1 MRQKRLFIALA
12 MLYLVALFLP
22 LRAGIKDRPYSLHFS
37 FGGAQPALNDSTQ
50 IWLISPIVSGH
61 IQYMLAPQT
70 GVILAAGYSA
80 IYNDSI
86 NASVLRLDN
95 TRANRRWT
103 TTSVSLGPKFY
114 LHRRRGITPY
124 IALTADLIVWKIADR
139 ADRKPVLVL
148 DKSDAEV
155 DYSAW
160 ELGSTAGFGFEKL
173 FGSRIGLAVEADLT
187 YFTGVN
193 TDFARSVINTRSR
206 ALFRIMAGL
215 SINFGGKPRSL
226 LKEFDG
232 RDKFEPPPYARR
244 VYQAEIDRLTGDTV
258 FVDQSRSFA
267 GEGFVPVTPG
277 QSPPQ
282 DDADLDGVDDKLD
295 NCPDTPEGALVDIDG
310 CSHDTDGDGVY
321 DGIDACPDTPRQAR
335 GLLDEFGCPLD
346 TDGDGVPDYLDG
358 CAETPPEA
366 TVDSS
371 GCPLDT
377 DHDGVIDALDRCPD
391 TPRRILIDNYGC
403 PDFPALFYTRILR
416 TISTSE
422 EISKKAEVRGI
433 LDSIAALMRTFRG
446 VTATITGFTDDEGPA
461 ATNLQGS
468 QEHADAIKKYLVLE
482 GVDAARLQAIGE
494 GEAHSID
501 TNRTAAGRERNR
513 RIEIEFHYP

>member
-1 MRQKRLFIALA
+1 MRQTRLFIALV
-12 MLYLVALFLP
+12 MLHLVALFLP
-22 LRAGIKDRPYSLHFS
+22 LQAGIKDRPYSLHFS

-61 IQYMLAPQT
+61 IQYMLSPQT
-70 GVILAAGYSA
+70 GFILAAGYSN
-80 IYNDSI
+80 IYNDSVSV
-86 NASVLRLDN
+86 SVLELDKG
-95 TRANRRWT
+95 RANRKWT
-103 TTSVSLGPKFY
+103 TTSLSFGPKFY

-124 IALTADLIVWKIADR
+124 IAMTADLLVWKIVNKADS
-139 ADRKPVLVL
+139 KPVLVL
-148 DKSDAEV
+148 EKSDAMV

-160 ELGSTAGFGFEKL
+160 ELGGTAGFGFEKL
-173 FGSRIGLAVEADLT
+173 FGNRIGLAVEADLT

-193 TDFARSVINTRSR
+193 TNFARSVINARSR
-206 ALFRIMAGL
+206 ALLQIMAGL

-244 VYQAEIDRLTGDTV
+244 VYQAEIDQLTGDTV

-277 QSPPQ
+277 QPPLQ
-282 DDADLDGVDDKLD
+282 DDADLDGVDDKFD
-295 NCPDTPEGALVDIDG
+295 KCPDTPTGAQVDVDG
-310 CSHDTDGDGVY
+310 CPHDADGDGVL
-321 DGIDACPDTPRQAR
+321 DGIDTCPDTPRQAR
-335 GLLDEFGCPLD
+335 GLLDGFGCPLD
-346 TDGDGVPDYLDG
+346 IDGDGVPDYLDR
-358 CAETPPEA
+358 CNETPPDV

-371 GCPLDT
+371 GCPLDS
-377 DHDGVIDALDRCPD
+377 DHDGVIDVLDRCPD
-391 TPRRILIDNYGC
+391 TPRRTPIDDYGC

-416 TISTSE
+416 AIPTGE
-422 EISKKAEVRGI
+422 EINGTAEVHGT
-433 LDSIAALMRTFRG
+433 LDSIAGLMTMFRE
-446 VTATITGFTDDEGPA
+446 VTATISGFTDDEGSV
-461 ATNLQGS
+461 ATNLQTS
-468 QEHADAIKKYLVLE
+468 QERADAIKKYLVLQ